1 MDMSFANQALC
12 VEHIAKNDRLTP
24 KVHTV
29 PKEIDEQIA
38 SLKLES
44 MRIKIDKLTK
54 EQKAYISAWE
64 LGTT

>member
-12 VEHIAKNDRLTP
+12 VEHIAKNDRLPP

-29 PKEIDEQIA
+29 PKEIDEHIA
-38 SLKLES
+38 KLKLDS
-44 MRIKIDKLTK
+44 MHVRIDRLTK
-54 EQKAYISAWE
+54 EQRKYLSAWE